1 MFQHQVL
8 QWVNGR
14 LQILLVLVSWEQEKD
29 YTTRKIYMVS
39 YNRAIKVTLYIHV
52 SLKYIRECNST
63 LYVGLTGTFQTLIQ
77 KYMGMV

>member
-14 LQILLVLVSWEQEKD
+14 LQILLVLVSWEQDKD

-39 YNRAIKVTLYIHV
+39 YNRAIKGNPYIPYF
-52 SLKYIRECNST
+52 LE
-63 LYVGLTGTFQTLIQ
+63 
-77 KYMGMV
+77 